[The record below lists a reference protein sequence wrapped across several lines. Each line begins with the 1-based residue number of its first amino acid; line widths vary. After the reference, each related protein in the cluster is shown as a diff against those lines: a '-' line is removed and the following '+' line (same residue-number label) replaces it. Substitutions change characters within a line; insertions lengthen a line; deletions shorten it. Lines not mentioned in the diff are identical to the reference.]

1 MLLRRFC
8 KMLIGKLLNWQK
20 VFTTKRKAVFLWQ
33 DEHFPVHRN
42 LARSQAKSRYMRKL
56 FVLYEHTKTCHVFVV
71 LGPV

>member
-8 KMLIGKLLNWQK
+8 KMLVGKLLNWQK

-33 DEHFPVHRN
+33 DEDFPVHRIN

-56 FVLYEHTKTCHVFVV
+56 FVLYEQK
-71 LGPV
+71 PVMFLWC